1 MDFIFTL
8 EFKVRDYECDL
19 QGIVNNSVY
28 QNYFEHARHEFLLSR
43 GMSFAALSA
52 SGINLVVTRAEI
64 HYKAPLQSGD
74 IFTVGLNHSVI
85 SKIRGQFTQIIFQ
98 QDWKKARV
106 VGSFDY
112 AAINTASKP
121 VKLDEIF
128 KKITPEY

>member
-28 QNYFEHARHEFLLSR
+28 QNYFEHARHEFFLSR
-43 GMSFAALSA
+43 GISFAALST
-52 SGINLVVTRAEI
+52 SGINLVVTRAEV
-64 HYKAPLQSGD
+64 HYKAPLKSGD
-74 IFTVGLNHSVI
+74 VFTVGLNHCAL

-98 QDWKKARV
+98 QDWKKPRA

-112 AAINTASKP
+112 AAINTANKP